1 MSIELTTPFL
11 PLGSVLKL
19 KETENDSLYYF
30 IVARAISK
38 NDKGEIFS
46 RYKVA
51 PHPFGDVPSQEVFS
65 IGPEQIVEVL
75 FEGFSNETDKE
86 FLENLL
92 SQINSRSTVPLK
104 NPESEVEENTE
115 TEDTGI
121 IKNEDPFYY
130 FRKRGEG

>member
-1 MSIELTTPFL
+1 MSMELSTPFL

-51 PHPFGDVPSQEVFS
+51 LRQKELIKVGLVK
-65 IGPEQIVEVL
+65 
-75 FEGFSNETDKE
+75 SNQMPKNK
-86 FLENLL
+86 LE
-92 SQINSRSTVPLK
+92 
-104 NPESEVEENTE
+104 
-115 TEDTGI
+115 
-121 IKNEDPFYY
+121 
-130 FRKRGEG
+130 

>member
-1 MSIELTTPFL
+1 M
-11 PLGSVLKL
+11 
-19 KETENDSLYYF
+19 
-30 IVARAISK
+30 
-38 NDKGEIFS
+38 
-46 RYKVA
+46 
-51 PHPFGDVPSQEVFS
+51 PSQEVFS
-65 IGPEQIVEVL
+65 IGAEQIVEVL
-75 FEGFSNETDKE
+75 FEDFSNETDKE

-115 TEDTGI
+115 PEDTGI